1 MQILI
6 RKTFKHVK
14 ENKIFERGRSYP
26 VKAELGDWMMRK
38 KLGVQIAEVRTNNKG
53 KPHLKDVKE
62 PVKDKM
68 IRNEDIK
75 TK

>member
-1 MQILI
+1 MRILI

-14 ENKIFERGRSYP
+14 ENMIFERGKDYP
-26 VKAELGDWMMRK
+26 VKNELGEWILRK
-38 KLGVQIAEVRTNNKG
+38 KLGIQIAEVKTDSKG
-53 KPHLKDVKE
+53 KPHLKDVKK

-68 IRNEDIK
+68 IKNENVI